1 MARKLRV
8 VRNPGGL
15 EYGQWI
21 PAQAVRFNENGSVS
35 MDVPGRAVN
44 RGRRTN
50 RRRRN
55 IAAGFWD
62 DSGFHPIRASYD
74 YSPSRAGETRKP
86 KRKAKAKKRRKA
98 KAKARRR

>member
-62 DSGFHPIRASYD
+62 DSGFHPIRASFD
-74 YSPSRAGETRKP
+74 YSRKRAGEKPPKQKARK
-86 KRKAKAKKRRKA
+86 KKRKA